1 MRQLK
6 LSTQTD
12 ASTSQNTYSTKTGRL
27 SERPVF
33 DPLPTAPGWL
43 LSRHVGEAPLA
54 VGLGGGGLEEGGR
67 DGRAVI

>member
-54 VGLGGGGLEEGGR
+54 VGLVWEEEEEGGR
-67 DGRAVI
+67 RCGHLG